1 MKRLLLFFFI
11 TLFPKV
17 LFAQLVT
24 VQDSSTKTVLPGVS
38 VYNKSH
44 STFTQTDL
52 NGTFDIGLFDDKD
65 LIIFR

>member
-1 MKRLLLFFFI
+1 MKHLLLFFFI
-11 TLFPKV
+11 ALFPKG

-44 STFTQTDL
+44 STFTQTDP
-52 NGTFDIGLFDDKD
+52 N
-65 LIIFR
+65 